1 MRRRDFIKVIA
12 GSAAAWP
19 FAARAQQAAVPV
31 IGFISYASRDA
42 AQRYVAGFHQGL
54 KETGFI
60 EGQNVAVDYQWAEG
74 QYERLT
80 PLAVDLVR
88 RQVAVILSG
97 GSPAALAAKAATGTI
112 PIVFT
117 SGDDPIRIGLVT
129 SLNAPGGNITGV
141 FALLSA
147 LEAKRLGLLR
157 EMLPQ
162 ANVIVAL
169 VNPNVS
175 DAKTQ
180 VNDMQAAA
188 RALGQQIHIINASSD
203 SELDTAFTTISQ
215 LRAEALIVSTDAF
228 FLVRREQ
235 IVALATRNAIP
246 AIYFVR
252 EFVTSG
258 GLMSYGTNLAE
269 AYRQAGVYTGRVLKG
284 EKPANLPVAQS
295 TKFEFVIN
303 LKTAKALG
311 IKVPSGVLSIADEVI
326 E

>member
-60 EGQNVAVDYQWAEG
+60 EGQNVAVDYQWAERR
-74 QYERLT
+74 YERLT
-80 PLAVDLVR
+80 PLAADLVR
-88 RQVAVILSG
+88 RQVAVIFSG

-269 AYRQAGVYTGRVLKG
+269 AYR
-284 EKPANLPVAQS
+284 
-295 TKFEFVIN
+295 
-303 LKTAKALG
+303 
-311 IKVPSGVLSIADEVI
+311 
-326 E
+326 